1 MSASLCMTLALAGWT
16 SVMIR
21 AMLLKT
27 SKLRMFLVYL

>member
-1 MSASLCMTLALAGWT
+1 MRASIHMTLALAGWT

-27 SKLRMFLVYL
+27 RKTRMFLVHL